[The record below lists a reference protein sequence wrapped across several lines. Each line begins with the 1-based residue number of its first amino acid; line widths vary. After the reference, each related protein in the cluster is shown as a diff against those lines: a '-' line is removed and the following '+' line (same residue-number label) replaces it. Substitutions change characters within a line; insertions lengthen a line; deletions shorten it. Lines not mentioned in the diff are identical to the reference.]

1 MRRATLQSENEPGFF
16 TVKFERA
23 GKPETVGYGLIMTPL

>member
-1 MRRATLQSENEPGFF
+1 MRRAVVQSEVEPGIF

-23 GKPETVGYGLIMTPL
+23 GKPETVGYGLIMDPL